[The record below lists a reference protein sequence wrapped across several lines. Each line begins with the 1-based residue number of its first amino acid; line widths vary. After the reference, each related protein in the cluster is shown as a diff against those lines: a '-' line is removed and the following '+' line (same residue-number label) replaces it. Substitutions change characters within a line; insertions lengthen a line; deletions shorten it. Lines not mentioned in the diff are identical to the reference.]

1 LNVRTILVLPD
12 NCFAIGYGAAEGY
25 HPLLTELPMPKK
37 FIKRYL
43 PTPEKMQAM
52 ESLRF
57 LGDIRHEPNLWHIN
71 RHSVARAFLI
81 GIWFCMIPM
90 PFQMVAAGFFAIWF
104 NANLPL
110 SVALV
115 WISNPITM
123 PFMYYVAYELGAF
136 LLNQSQHIQFNFH
149 SMYDNFDAIALSLYT
164 GSFVLGTICS
174 ILAVVVINFLWIH
187 TVKHNRKSH
196 FSHRTST

>member
-1 LNVRTILVLPD
+1 
-12 NCFAIGYGAAEGY
+12 
-25 HPLLTELPMPKK
+25 MPKK
-37 FIKRYL
+37 QLKKIL
-43 PTPEKMQAM
+43 PTHEKIKEQKMLKIFGNFLYKP
-52 ESLRF
+52 SLWSLSRKKVLMGVF
-57 LGDIRHEPNLWHIN
+57 
-71 RHSVARAFLI
+71 I
-81 GIWFCMIPM
+81 GVFVCFIPM
-90 PFQMVAAGFFAIWF
+90 PFQMFLSSFLAILL
-104 NANLPL
+104 NANLPISFIL
-110 SVALV
+110 IF
-115 WISNPITM
+115 ISNPITM